1 MRAPL
6 CICKVEIIRCSWLS
20 NLNFNCCLFTLCVF
34 GMSRACSMKIYNLDL
49 NLLDLK
55 VNWENNKNVHI
66 RVFEI

>member
-1 MRAPL
+1 
-6 CICKVEIIRCSWLS
+6 
-20 NLNFNCCLFTLCVF
+20 
-34 GMSRACSMKIYNLDL
+34 MKIYNLDL